1 MAKLFMMHAF
11 LMNMDSCYD
20 SRLSQVE
27 TQLVNMTLVVQQ
39 ISSFVSYAQSQHD
52 ITPPMDVSVKV
63 NERTEL
69 VRYDIGIEMHNHL
82 VEGEPTSVVLMI
94 QPFGDAVMDVA
105 TPILE
110 VFASNELGDERL
122 TIDPYVDIATL
133 ILELFDMD
141 TDSATHL

>member
-1 MAKLFMMHAF
+1 MAKFCMMHAF

-52 ITPPMDVSVKV
+52 ITPPMDASVKV

-69 VRYDIGIEMHNHL
+69 VRYDIGIEMHNHQ
-82 VEGEPTSVVLMI
+82 VEGNLLQS
-94 QPFGDAVMDVA
+94 F
-105 TPILE
+105 
-110 VFASNELGDERL
+110 
-122 TIDPYVDIATL
+122 
-133 ILELFDMD
+133 
-141 TDSATHL
+141 